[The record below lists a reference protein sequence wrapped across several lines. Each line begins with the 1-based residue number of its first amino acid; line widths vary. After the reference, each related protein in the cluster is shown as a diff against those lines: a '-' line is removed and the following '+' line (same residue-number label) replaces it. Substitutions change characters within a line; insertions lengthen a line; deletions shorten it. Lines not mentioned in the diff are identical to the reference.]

1 MFVRLSN
8 GNHICV
14 TNEHDVAD
22 IVEKY
27 CGSELA
33 ALIRDSEYTK
43 LVENCIEA
51 NNTLAKIE
59 TDYGIPGEIYS
70 GIEAAMLLLEE
81 VI

>member
-1 MFVRLSN
+1 MFVKLSN
-8 GNHICV
+8 GNYVCV
-14 TNEHDVAD
+14 TNENDVAD

-51 NNTLAKIE
+51 NNALARIE
-59 TDYGIPGEIYS
+59 TENGIPDEIYS
-70 GIEAAMLLLEE
+70 GIETAMLLLEE